1 MQVTLVMFKS
11 DGNRRDFPL
20 EGERTII
27 GRKSTCDL
35 RIPLASVSRQHC
47 EVVHCKGELLVRDL
61 GSSNGTY
68 HNSTRVQEA
77 SLVAGDE
84 LVVGPVV
91 FVVVV
96 DGQPAQIEPVRTVVD
111 PTEANEDDE
120 PVHAPLHATPLPDQ
134 HHEMPRDVEPETATP
149 TIDLDDPLVMLESL
163 EDE

>member
-1 MQVTLVMFKS
+1 MQATLVMFKS

-27 GRKSTCDL
+27 GRKSTSDL

-47 EVVHCKGELLVRDL
+47 ELVQSDGQLLVRDL

-77 SLVAGDE
+77 TLRAGDE

-91 FVVVV
+91 FVVVI
-96 DGQPAQIEPVRTVVD
+96 DGEPGEIEPVRTVVD
-111 PTEANEDDE
+111 PTESIEDE

-134 HHEMPRDVEPETATP
+134 HHEMPRDVEPESSTP
-149 TIDLDDPLVMLESL
+149 TIDLDDPLTLLEPL
-163 EDE
+163 EDD